1 MTIFQLPHGLLAVT
15 IATTSA
21 PILARAAASGD
32 VSAFSA
38 RFASSARMTVA
49 LTLPCSIVLFVF
61 AEPVVRAVLGWGA
74 FSDDAVTL
82 TAEAL
87 AGLSLGLGG
96 FSLYLFALRGFYSHG
111 DTRTPFYINLF
122 ENSLNIV
129 LALALVDRYGVHGL
143 GIAFAVA
150 YLVSAVVAVSVL
162 RRAHGTPGLVA
173 LLRR

>member
-1 MTIFQLPHGLLAVT
+1 MC
-15 IATTSA
+15 
-21 PILARAAASGD
+21 
-32 VSAFSA
+32 
-38 RFASSARMTVA
+38 SSD
-49 LTLPCSIVLFVF
+49 LF

-87 AGLSLGLGG
+87 AGLSLGLVG

-111 DTRTPFYINLF
+111 DTRTPFFINLF
-122 ENSLNIV
+122 ENLLNIV